1 MDYDPIKDR
10 FGAVVK
16 GRPFFRKIFYFIIQT
31 LFLRNWY
38 VRRSIKEI
46 ASKRDSGPFKVLDAG
61 TGFAQHS
68 YFILKHIPEADI
80 LAVDVKEDYLE
91 DAKQFTNQLGLSDRI
106 RYQEADLTKFQTKEK
121 VDLIVCIDVMEHI
134 LEDVDV
140 FKNFAAS
147 LKDGGKVIIN
157 TPSDQGGSDVSH
169 DSDESFIGEHVRD
182 GYGVEE
188 ITEKLASAGLTVEK
202 AMYSYGGPGSFAW
215 KFLVQIPM
223 IMLNTTMFFVLLLPL
238 YYPVVYPVGMLLNWM
253 DLKKENVSGTG
264 LQVIASR

>member
-16 GRPFFRKIFYFIIQT
+16 GRPFFRKTFYFIIQT
-31 LFLRNWY
+31 VFLRNWY
-38 VRRSIKEI
+38 VRRSIKSI
-46 ASKRDSGPFKVLDAG
+46 ASKRKPGSFKVLDAG

-68 YFILKHIPEADI
+68 YFILKQIPEAEI
-80 LAVDVKEDYLE
+80 LAVDVKEDYLD
-91 DAKQFTNQLGLSDRI
+91 DAKQFTDQLGMQDRI
-106 RYQEADLTKFQTKEK
+106 RYQEADLTKFQTDEK

-134 LEDVDV
+134 LEDVEV

-147 LKDGGKVIIN
+147 MKEGAHVIIN

-169 DSDESFIGEHVRD
+169 DSEESFIGEHVRD

-215 KFLVQIPM
+215 KFLVQMPM
-223 IMLNTTMFFVLLLPL
+223 IMLNTSMVFVLLLPL
-238 YYPVVYPVGMLLNWM
+238 FYLVVYPVGMLLNWL
-253 DLKKENVSGTG
+253 DLRKENSTGTG
-264 LQVIASR
+264 LQVIARK